1 MGDGPDGVWFVGGVV
16 GEGTVG
22 AGVADA
28 AGAVV
33 TGGVVTAGR
42 LVAVGGMVA
51 VGAAVGGGT
60 VVGGCAGVTAGWV
73 TVAGGT
79 DGAGPSLR
87 GTWVT
92 QDRATSIDIA
102 RVTKARAAPGARLA
116 RRVGEPAWEWDAP
129 LRVFRSFPLVLQ
141 PAGLRL
147 SNRGPMGVQ
156 GQAEQKSSVVV
167 PIGPSG

>member
-1 MGDGPDGVWFVGGVV
+1 MGDGPDGGWFVGGVV
-16 GEGTVG
+16 GDGIVG
-22 AGVADA
+22 AGVVDA
-28 AGAVV
+28 GGAVV
-33 TGGVVTAGR
+33 TGGVVVTTGR
-42 LVAVGGMVA
+42 MVAVGGMVA
-51 VGAAVGGGT
+51 VGAAVGGGALL
-60 VVGGCAGVTAGWV
+60 GGCAGVTVG
-73 TVAGGT
+73 GGT

-92 QDRATSIDIA
+92 QDRATSVDIA
-102 RVTKARAAPGARLA
+102 RVTKARATPGARLA

-156 GQAEQKSSVVV
+156 GQAEQKSSVMVS
-167 PIGPSG
+167 IGPSG